1 MSQTKKVKEDHFEI
15 LQGHLFHR
23 KVRAQCARRRKPAF
37 GHLCLA
43 HHSQQ
48 RHNIGRHDDY
58 DDSDGDDDDGYDDG
72 GDDDNG
78 QLGVTSLCA

>member
-1 MSQTKKVKEDHFEI
+1 MKSYKVIF
-15 LQGHLFHR
+15 FHR

-58 DDSDGDDDDGYDDG
+58 NDNGDDDDDDYDGDDDDDDYDGDDDDGD
-72 GDDDNG
+72 G

>member
-1 MSQTKKVKEDHFEI
+1 MKSYKVIF
-15 LQGHLFHR
+15 FHR
-23 KVRAQCARRRKPAF
+23 KVRAQCSRRRKPAF

-58 DDSDGDDDDGYDDG
+58 DDSDGECDDGDDGDGDDDDG
-72 GDDDNG
+72 DDDDG